1 LRRIIRNIYI
11 LAFITII
18 IFITVWYYQHN
29 ITNRHMLESARQ
41 ASRLS
46 AQKVSDDISS
56 WLAKNASTIDAAAH
70 FITLQEWSDEE
81 IRSYLKVLLDNC
93 DEFSSIYFGT
103 PHNRMIDATDWEP
116 PPDFNLQSRSW
127 YTGAVTGGQTI
138 YTEALFSSR
147 VDEIVITIA
156 SPIYEADGSL
166 MGVIGGD
173 IPVPRLDKLI
183 ISQEIGQVGISFLVD
198 GKGNIIAHSDYNY
211 FPNADFLNI
220 QEMHENFETIQVDHS
235 SGLGRLKIDGEEGY
249 LSYLPVENT
258 NWYLASFI
266 PLNVFAESA
275 SQVSTEF
282 AFAGAAT
289 ALVFLLFVLY
299 NYLYVDK
306 PLLTFEEN
314 IRQIDLE
321 NSLSYRLPVE
331 KHNEFAELGKTI
343 NRQLDK
349 GENYFEKLE
358 ENEKSLKAANL
369 ELESILKQLT
379 TAEEALDYSEEK
391 LYFLSYHDQLT
402 GLYNRAYFEAKLRQL
417 NSKPEYPTTIITA
430 DIDGIKLINDTIGHD
445 AGDRLLKACAN
456 IIQEAQSGSGI
467 PARIGGD
474 EFAVILPLAGKE
486 EGECIARQVRYQVFL
501 YNQEHPRLPL
511 SLSLGVATAE
521 NSSTTLKELFKQS
534 DDLMYMDKLR
544 RSTSA
549 RNNVAQSL
557 MAALAERDYFTQ
569 GHARRLEKMCL
580 AVGEKVGLA
589 SHQLAD
595 LVLLAKV
602 HDLGKV
608 GISDQIL
615 FKPGPLSKE
624 EWAIMKQHSEKGYRI
639 ASSSPDLI
647 SVADL
652 ILKHHENW
660 DGSGYPLGL
669 KGEDIPIE
677 CRILAIADAYDTMIH
692 ERPYQK
698 AVSKK
703 KAIAELR
710 KSAGSQFD
718 PYLADVFITLIN
730 RENRLTEK

>member
-1 LRRIIRNIYI
+1 MRRIIRNIYI

-18 IFITVWYYQHN
+18 IFITVWYYQHH

-41 ASRLS
+41 TSTLS
-46 AQKVSDDISS
+46 AQNVSEDISS
-56 WLAKNASTIDAAAH
+56 WLAKNARTVEAAADY
-70 FITLQEWSDEE
+70 IALQEWSDDE
-81 IRSYLKVLLDNC
+81 ILSYLKVLLDNC
-93 DEFSSIYFGT
+93 DEFSSIYFGS
-103 PHNRMIDATDWEP
+103 PHNRMIDATGWEP
-116 PPDFNLQSRSW
+116 PPDFDLQNRPW
-127 YTGAVTGGQTI
+127 
-138 YTEALFSSR
+138 YTEAVTQGQTVFTEAFFNAR
-147 VDEIVITIA
+147 QNEIIITIA
-156 SPIYEADGSL
+156 APIYEADGNL
-166 MGVIGGD
+166 MGVVGGD
-173 IPVPRLDKLI
+173 IPVSKLGKLI
-183 ISQEIGQVGISFLVD
+183 NSQGIEREGFSFLVD
-198 GKGNIIAHSDYNY
+198 GKGNIIAHPNYNY
-211 FPNADFLNI
+211 SPNAEFVNI
-220 QEMHENFETIQVDHS
+220 QEMYGNLETIQVNHS
-235 SGLGRLKIDGEEGY
+235 SGLARLKLNGEEGY
-249 LSYLPVENT
+249 LAYLPVEDT

-266 PLNVFAESA
+266 PLSVFAEGA

-299 NYLYVDK
+299 NYRYVDK

-321 NSLSYRLPVE
+321 NSLSYRLPIE
-331 KHNEFAELGKTI
+331 KHDEFAELGKTI

-349 GENYFEKLE
+349 MENYFEKLE
-358 ENEKSLKAANL
+358 ENERSLKETNM
-369 ELESILKQLT
+369 ELEAILKQLT

-417 NSKPEYPTTIITA
+417 NSKPEYPTTIISA
-430 DIDGIKLINDTIGHD
+430 DIDGLKLINDTIGHD
-445 AGDRLLKACAN
+445 TGDRLLKACAN
-456 IIQEAQSGSGI
+456 IIQEALSTSGI

-474 EFAVILPLAGKE
+474 EFAVILPLASKE
-486 EGECIARQVRYQVFL
+486 EGECIARQIRYQVFL
-501 YNQEHPRLPL
+501 YNQEHPSLPL

-521 NSSTTLKELFKQS
+521 DSSTTFTELFKQS
-534 DDLMYMDKLR
+534 DDLMHRDKLR

-549 RNNVAQSL
+549 RNGIVQSL
-557 MAALAERDYFTQ
+557 MAALTERGYFTQ

-580 AVGEKVGLA
+580 KVGEKVGLA

-595 LVLLAKV
+595 LALLAKV

-615 FKPGPLSKE
+615 FKPEPLSKE
-624 EWAIMKQHSEKGYRI
+624 EWAIMKQHPEKGYRI
-639 ASSSPDLI
+639 ASTSPDLAG
-647 SVADL
+647 VADL

-677 CRILAIADAYDTMIH
+677 CRILAIVDAYDTMVH
-692 ERPYQK
+692 ERPYRQ
-698 AVSKK
+698 AVIKG

-710 KSAGSQFD
+710 KCAGNQFD
-718 PYLADVFITLIN
+718 PHLVEVFATVLN
-730 RENRLTEK
+730 RETG